1 MDYFT
6 KMKKLRL
13 VRSQAGQALVELAFI
28 LPILVLLLVGVIE
41 IGRYAYIAILVG
53 NAARAGAA
61 FGAQNLS
68 TNGNTTGISDAA
80 NNDFL
85 SNGMT
90 GLTTTSFNTCGCD
103 LNGTVSSDTQG
114 NCTPGAPP
122 ACVGGHWAI
131 TLHVTSTGQ
140 FNGLFNFLG
149 ATQRTIT
156 QTAIMRV
163 QPI

>member
-1 MDYFT
+1 VGYFV
-6 KMKKLRL
+6 KMKNVRH
-13 VRSQAGQALVELAFI
+13 VRSQAGQALVELAFV
-28 LPILVLLLVGVIE
+28 LPILVLLILGVIE
-41 IGRYAYIAILVG
+41 IGRYAYISILVG
-53 NAARAGAA
+53 NAARSGAA
-61 FGAQNLS
+61 YGAQNLS
-68 TNGNTTGISDAA
+68 TNGDTTGINNAA

-85 SNGMT
+85 SNGMS

-103 LNGTVSSDTQG
+103 VNGTVSSDTQG

-122 ACVGGHWAI
+122 ACAGGHWVI

-149 ATQRTIT
+149 ATAPTIT

>member
-1 MDYFT
+1 MYRQL
-6 KMKKLRL
+6 KMKNVRHDRL
-13 VRSQAGQALVELAFI
+13 QTGQALVEMAFVV
-28 LPILVLLLVGVIE
+28 PILVILIIGVIE
-41 IGRYAYIAILVG
+41 IGRYAYISILVT

-61 FGAQNLS
+61 YGAQNLT
-68 TNGNTTGISDAA
+68 TNGDATKISDAA

-85 SNGMT
+85 SNGMS

-103 LNGTVSSDTQG
+103 SNGTISSDTQG

-122 ACVGGHWAI
+122 TCPGGHWVI

-149 ATQRTIT
+149 ATNMTIT
-156 QTAIMRV
+156 KSAVLRV
-163 QPI
+163 APV

>member
-1 MDYFT
+1 MDYFV
-6 KMKKLRL
+6 KNVRH
-13 VRSQAGQALVELAFI
+13 VRSQTGQALVEMALI
-28 LPILVLLLVGVIE
+28 VPILVLLIVGVIE
-41 IGRYAYIAILVG
+41 IGRYAYISILVG

-61 FGAQNLS
+61 FGTQNLT
-68 TNGNTTGISDAA
+68 TNGNTTEINNAA

-103 LNGTVSSDTQG
+103 VGGTVSSDTQG
-114 NCTPGAPP
+114 NCSPGAPP
-122 ACVGGHWAI
+122 ACVGGHWVI

-140 FNGLFNFLG
+140 FDGLFIFLG
-149 ATQRTIT
+149 ASKQTIT

-163 QPI
+163 API